1 MYFLLIICF
10 VGCPRNLVAL
20 TSSFKKLEEA
30 LAEYYGWAATPS
42 SRSILNSA
50 IDCKAGRLQI
60 AREDYC
66 EIAATSQSEMLA
78 LVEEAAVGESS
89 FFREPA
95 QFDRLRTSILPSFG
109 IAEEKPRPLRL
120 WSSACSTGEEAY
132 SLAIICDQLQER
144 DKWKRIEI
152 LATDVR
158 NGALL
163 VASQARYDL
172 NAMGQVDPAVLE
184 RCFSET
190 RKPDDATDRRMYT
203 LVPEIRRLVTFR
215 RVNLREQIFWKAMA
229 GRFDVIVCANLLLFL
244 HPVAIRQMVGRLA
257 HSLRPGGFLM
267 VAPTECTFVVHPKLR
282 QDVESPSF
290 FYRIP
295 EEGDS

>member
-1 MYFLLIICF
+1 M
-10 VGCPRNLVAL
+10 
-20 TSSFKKLEEA
+20 
-30 LAEYYGWAATPS
+30 AEYYGWAATPS
-42 SRSILNSA
+42 SRSILSTA

-60 AREDYC
+60 GKEDYC

-78 LVEEAAVGESS
+78 LVEEAAVGETY

-95 QFDRLRTSILPSFG
+95 QFDRLRSGILPNLG
-109 IAEEKPRPLRL
+109 TAEEKPRTLRL

-132 SLAIICDQLQER
+132 SLAIICEQLQER
-144 DKWKRIEI
+144 DRWKRIEI

-163 VASQARYDL
+163 AASQARYDL
-172 NAMGQVDPAVLE
+172 TSVRQVDAAALE
-184 RCFSET
+184 RCFTET
-190 RKPDDATDRRMYT
+190 RQPDDATGRRMYT
-203 LVPEIRRLVTFR
+203 LVPEIRRQVTFR

-244 HPVAIRQMVGRLA
+244 HPVAVRQMVGRLA

-267 VAPTECTFVVHPKLR
+267 VAPTECPLIVHDKLR
-282 QDVESPSF
+282 EDVDSPSF

-295 EEGDS
+295 EEEDR